1 MPAAP
6 PAGRIGFYYTRPD
19 TTLQDKRLIASNAP
33 TQAHACAEKA
43 RRNQNWTEAA
53 DWYDALRSVRPSD
66 ALAHVFGGWALREAG
81 RDEEAEA
88 VLHRAVDLFPDDFW
102 AHFHF
107 ALCATGAKRWRDAR
121 ERYAVMRAQWPDQ
134 FAGHVEGGWASR
146 EAGELDEAERLLAYA
161 VEAFPTEPHAWFHY
175 ALNAQARQD
184 WQGAC
189 ERWAK
194 MRALA
199 ADDDRAREGLQ
210 RSQYMRDFTA
220 ASDHNPIRTQ
230 GEGQYGGS
238 IRKAITRFESLGDS
252 CEFGFVQRNFG
263 YEPLSLL
270 RWVATTTDKLISGLE
285 QGFPGIDNLEN
296 TYANEEFTS
305 EYVITNRT
313 FFQNMYTH
321 VRKDQVKDE
330 ARFLSQMRRGLARLA
345 DKLFEDLEECEKVF
359 VHRSLSTIDAPTL
372 KRLTSALRKHGPAK
386 LLVVQATSD
395 SHPTGELIWRDDL
408 TALAYLPLR
417 ADLAK
422 ETIDFD
428 AWAGVCLDV
437 AERWRL

>member
-1 MPAAP
+1 M
-6 PAGRIGFYYTRPD
+6 
-19 TTLQDKRLIASNAP
+19 QDKRLIASKAP
-33 TQAHACAEKA
+33 TRAHACAEEA
-43 RRNQNWTEAA
+43 RGSGDWAEAA
-53 DWYDALRSVRPSD
+53 DWYEALRSVRPLD
-66 ALAHVFGGWALREAG
+66 APAHVFGGWALREAR
-81 RDEEAEA
+81 RDEEAET
-88 VLHRAVDLFPDDFW
+88 VLRRAVDLFPDDFW

-121 ERYAVMRAQWPDQ
+121 ERYATMRARWPDA

-146 EAGELDEAERLLAYA
+146 EAGELDEAERLLGHA
-161 VEAFPTEPHAWFHY
+161 VEAFPTETHAWFHY

-189 ERWAK
+189 ERWAR

-199 ADDDRAREGLQ
+199 PDDERAREGLQ
-210 RSQYMRDFTA
+210 RSLYMRDFTA
-220 ASDHNPIRTQ
+220 ASDQSPIRTQ
-230 GEGQYGGS
+230 AGGQHGGS
-238 IRKAITRFESLGDS
+238 IREIITRFESMGDS
-252 CEFGFVQRNFG
+252 CEFGFVQRHFG

-270 RWVATTTDKLISGLE
+270 RWVATTTDKLIAGLE
-285 QGFPGIDNLEN
+285 DGFPGIESPDN
-296 TYANEEFTS
+296 TYATNEFDS
-305 EYVITNRT
+305 ECVITNRT
-313 FFQNMYTH
+313 YFQNMYTH
-321 VRKDQVKDE
+321 VRQDQVKDE

-359 VHRSLSTIDAPTL
+359 VHRSLSTIDARTL
-372 KRLTSALRKHGPAK
+372 GSLTKALRKHGPAK
-386 LLVVQATSD
+386 LLVVQAASE
-395 SHPTGELIWRDDL
+395 SHPTGEVTWRDDL

-422 ETIDFD
+422 ETIDFG